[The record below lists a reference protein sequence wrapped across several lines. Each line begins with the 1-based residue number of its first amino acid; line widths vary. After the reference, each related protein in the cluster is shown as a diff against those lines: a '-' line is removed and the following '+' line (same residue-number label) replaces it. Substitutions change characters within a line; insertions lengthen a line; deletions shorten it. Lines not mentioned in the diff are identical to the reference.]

1 MLATNRIAQVTNTQP
16 RELIIQLGDAH
27 VYRDHVEALRT
38 QLDRVPKPFPT
49 LRFAREV
56 GDIDEFKYEDVLVE
70 GYESWPAIAMKM
82 SV

>member
-1 MLATNRIAQVTNTQP
+1 VC
-16 RELIIQLGDAH
+16 
-27 VYRDHVEALRT
+27 ALRT
-38 QLDRVPKPFPT
+38 QLDRVPKPSPT

-56 GDIDEFKYEDVLVE
+56 SDIDEFKYEDVIVE